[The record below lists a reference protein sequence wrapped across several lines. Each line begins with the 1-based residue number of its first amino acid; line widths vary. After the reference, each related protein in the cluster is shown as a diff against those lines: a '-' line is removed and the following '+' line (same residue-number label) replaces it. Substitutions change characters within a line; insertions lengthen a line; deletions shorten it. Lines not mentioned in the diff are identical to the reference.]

1 METAASTAVFARIS
15 VSGDFHLLR
24 YQRSYK
30 YYTLRAVALPALLEA
45 VEALPEF
52 ARSVSAL
59 PPSSPR
65 VHLSGLPGS
74 SDAALIAALSRR
86 APGRFFV
93 VIAESVAAAERW
105 LADLESLDEEIG
117 VAFYPPREGFGE
129 AEPHAEVAGE
139 RVETLERLGRGD
151 IRILLTTARALLERT
166 QLPRALAHTRLEL
179 RKGDT
184 RRPEDLASHLESIGF
199 ERVPMVEDVAQ
210 FSVRGGI
217 FDVYGFGMAEPVR
230 LEFWG
235 DDVVELRHFDL
246 VTQRST
252 RDAELALIL
261 PVDGQI
267 SGIAEGSARISIV
280 SLFASDTVVVI
291 PEDSH
296 VGPELVR
303 TWDEAQHHIELA
315 RRRGEDTP
323 DRESLYATPSELMSA
338 LLARGLVGLTATDP
352 ARIPDFLE
360 SGRDSSGVL
369 ISGSDTRHMQETTT
383 IHFPLRSPEPILR
396 DMKRLRE
403 VVADGLSTVILCD
416 NAGQA
421 ERLEELLS
429 EGQRPPNA
437 GLAIG
442 VLSGGFVIPPFGDNQ
457 GLRVLTDHEIFRRER
472 RIRRARR
479 YTTGSAIETLTAL
492 TPGDY
497 VVHLEHGVGIYRGI
511 EKIFFRESTVE
522 AAVIEYEGGDR
533 LNVPLYRIDQ
543 IERYRSAADITSDTA
558 PPRLHSLG
566 GKRWAQQRDRTR
578 AAIQEMT
585 AELLDLYARRKV
597 ATRPPHVPDT
607 PWQRQLESSF
617 LFEDT
622 PDQRTATT
630 DVKSDMER
638 ARPMDRLLVGDV
650 GYGKTE
656 IAVRAAFK
664 AVQSGR
670 QVAVLVPT
678 TILAEQH
685 ARTFGDRLADFPIN
699 VRTLSRF
706 VTPKQQQEIISALAD
721 GRIDI
726 VIGTHRLLSPDVKFK
741 SLGVIVVDEEHRFG
755 VKHKERLK
763 QLKLE
768 SDVLTL
774 TATPIPRTLHISLAG
789 LRDMTLMQ
797 TPPRDRSPV
806 LTFVEPRDEGLIE
819 EGITREL
826 DRGGQVFFVHNR
838 IETIDAIADHIRRL
852 VPRARI
858 AVGHGQMR
866 ERDLEQVMR
875 EFVDAETDVLVS
887 TMIVESGLDVPNAN
901 TMFVNHAHHFGLAQ
915 LYQLRGRVGRSHR
928 RATCYLLVPDADI
941 EEDANRRL
949 KILEHHTELGAGYR
963 IALKDL
969 ELRGAGNL
977 LGPEQSGFVT
987 AVGFD
992 MYLRMLE
999 ETVGRLLRG
1008 DTSPKLQPSDVSVDV
1023 PSYLPDEYIAAQDAK
1038 LDVYRR
1044 LTHMIDPDD
1053 IDGLRAEMRDRFGPL
1068 PPPAEA
1074 FFAVALLRVLG
1085 GAAEMESILVR
1096 GNEARITFREHAV
1109 PRMKGIS
1116 AAFHEVQFQAE
1127 VRRAHPLSLKLTR
1140 LGGAE
1145 LLSGLVRALAT
1156 LRAQVTSGT
1165 QSTKSK

>member
-1 METAASTAVFARIS
+1 MV
-15 VSGDFHLLR
+15 
-24 YQRSYK
+24 
-30 YYTLRAVALPALLEA
+30 
-45 VEALPEF
+45 
-52 ARSVSAL
+52 
-59 PPSSPR
+59 
-65 VHLSGLPGS
+65 
-74 SDAALIAALSRR
+74 
-86 APGRFFV
+86 
-93 VIAESVAAAERW
+93 AESVAAGERW
-105 LADLESLDEEIG
+105 LADLASLDEELP
-117 VAFYPPREGFGE
+117 VVFYPPREGFGE

-139 RVETLERLGRGD
+139 RVETLERLGSGD
-151 IRILLTTARALLERT
+151 VRVLLTTARALLERT
-166 QLPRALAHTRLEL
+166 QLPRALANARLEL
-179 RKGDT
+179 RKGDS

-199 ERVPMVEDVAQ
+199 ERVQMVEDVAQ

-217 FDVYGFGMAEPVR
+217 FDVYSFGMADPVR

-235 DDVVELRHFDL
+235 DDIAELRHFDL
-246 VTQRST
+246 ITQRST
-252 RDAELALIL
+252 RDADLALVL
-261 PVDGQI
+261 PVDGQV
-267 SGIAEGSARISIV
+267 SAFTDDSARVSIV
-280 SLFASDTVVVI
+280 SLFSPDTLLVI
-291 PEDSH
+291 PEDTH
-296 VGPELVR
+296 IGPELVR

-315 RRRGEDTP
+315 RRRGEDAP
-323 DRESLYATPSELMSA
+323 DREALYATPTEIVGA
-338 LLARGLVGLTATDP
+338 LLALGMIGVTASDVGV
-352 ARIPDFLE
+352 PDFLN
-360 SGRDSSGVL
+360 GVGGVT
-369 ISGSDTRHMQETTT
+369 SMRHAEPMVVD
-383 IHFPLRSPEPILR
+383 FPLSPPEPILR

-403 VVADGLSTVILCD
+403 VVADGLSTLILCD

-421 ERLEELLS
+421 ERLDELLA
-429 EGQRPPNA
+429 EKQRPPNA
-437 GLAIG
+437 ALALG
-442 VLSGGFVIPPFGDNQ
+442 VLNGGFVIPPFGDNQ

-472 RIRRARR
+472 RIRRSRR
-479 YTTGSAIETLTAL
+479 YSTGSSIESLTAL

-543 IERYRSAADITSDTA
+543 IERYRSAADITADAA

-597 ATRPPHVPDT
+597 ATRPPHLSDT

-685 ARTFGDRLADFPIN
+685 ARTFGDRLADFPVV
-699 VRTLSRF
+699 VRTMSRF
-706 VTPKQQQEIISALAD
+706 ETPKQQQAVIESLAD

-726 VIGTHRLLSPDVKFK
+726 VIGTHRLLSPDVRFK
-741 SLGVIVVDEEHRFG
+741 NLGVIVVDEEHRFG

-763 QLKLE
+763 HLKLE
-768 SDVLTL
+768 TDVLTL

-806 LTFVEPRDEGLIE
+806 LTFVEPWDDGLIE

-838 IETIDAIADHIRRL
+838 IETIDAIADHIRRV
-852 VPRARI
+852 VPRARVV
-858 AVGHGQMR
+858 VGHGQMR
-866 ERDLEQVMR
+866 ERDLERVMR
-875 EFVDAETDVLVS
+875 EFVDGETDVLVS

-901 TMFVNHAHHFGLAQ
+901 TMFVNYAHHLGLAQ

-928 RATCYLLVPDADI
+928 RATCYLMVPEADI
-941 EEDANRRL
+941 DEEANRRL

-999 ETVGRLLRG
+999 EAVGRILRG
-1008 DTSPKLQPSDVSVDV
+1008 DSGPKLQPADVSVDV

-1044 LTHMIDPDD
+1044 LTHITDPEE
-1053 IDGLRAEMRDRFGPL
+1053 IEALRAEVRDRFGPL

-1074 FFAVALLRVLG
+1074 FFSLALLRVLG
-1085 GAAEMESILVR
+1085 GAAEIESILVR

-1156 LRAQVTSGT
+1156 LRSQIATGT
-1165 QSTKSK
+1165 QSTKTK

>member
-1 METAASTAVFARIS
+1 MI
-15 VSGDFHLLR
+15 R
-24 YQRSYK
+24 YHAGLQYNS
-30 YYTLRAVALPALLEA
+30 LRAVSLPALLEA

-52 ARSVSAL
+52 ARTTAAL
-59 PPSSPR
+59 PPLCSR
-65 VHLSGLPGS
+65 LHLSGLPGS
-74 SDAALIAALSRR
+74 SDSVVITALSRR
-86 APGRFFV
+86 NTGRFFV
-93 VIAESVAAAERW
+93 VVAESVSAAERW
-105 LADLESLDEEIG
+105 LADLQSLQEELP
-117 VAFYPPREGFGE
+117 VALYPPREGFGE

-139 RVETLERLGRGD
+139 RVETLERLARGD
-151 IRILLTTARALLERT
+151 VRILLTTARALLERT
-166 QLPRALAHTRLEL
+166 QLPRALALTRLEL
-179 RKGDT
+179 RKGDK
-184 RRPEDLASHLESIGF
+184 RRPEDLAAHLESIGF

-210 FSVRGGI
+210 FSIRGGI
-217 FDVYGFGMAEPVR
+217 FDIYSFGMADPVR
-230 LEFWG
+230 MEFWG
-235 DDVVELRHFDL
+235 DDIVELRHFDL
-246 VTQRST
+246 VSQRST
-252 RDAELALIL
+252 RDADLALAL
-261 PVDGQI
+261 PVDGQL
-267 SGIAEGSARISIV
+267 SGTAEESDRVSIT
-280 SLFASDTVVVI
+280 SLFSPDTIVVI

-296 VGPELVR
+296 IGPELTR

-315 RRRGEDTP
+315 RRRGEDAP
-323 DRESLYATPSELMSA
+323 GREELYASPAEIAAELRSLGLIALSA
-338 LLARGLVGLTATDP
+338 DGAERA
-352 ARIPDFLE
+352 PDFLSDRALDE
-360 SGRDSSGVL
+360 ISSV
-369 ISGSDTRHMQETTT
+369 
-383 IHFPLRSPEPILR
+383 HFPLTPPEPILR

-403 VVADGLSTVILCD
+403 VVSDGLSTLILCD
-416 NAGQA
+416 NGGQA

-429 EGQRPPNA
+429 EGRRPPNA
-437 GLAIG
+437 ALAIG
-442 VLSGGFVIPPFGDNQ
+442 VLNGGFVIPPFDDNQ

-472 RIRRARR
+472 RIRRSRR
-479 YTTGSAIETLTAL
+479 YATGTAIESLTAL

-522 AAVIEYEGGDR
+522 VAVIEYEGGDR

-543 IERYRSAADITSDTA
+543 IERYRSAVDITSDTP

-578 AAIQEMT
+578 AAIQDMT

-597 ATRPPHVPDT
+597 ATRTPHLPDT
-607 PWQRQLESSF
+607 AWQRQLESSF

-685 ARTFGDRLADFPIN
+685 ARTFGDRLADFPVT
-699 VRTLSRF
+699 VRTMSRF
-706 VTPKQQQEIISALAD
+706 GTAKQQQAVIEDLAA

-726 VIGTHRLLSPDVKFK
+726 VIGTHRLLSPDVRFK
-741 SLGVIVVDEEHRFG
+741 DLGVIVVDEEHRFG

-763 QLKLE
+763 HFKLDT
-768 SDVLTL
+768 DVLTL

-806 LTFVEPRDEGLIE
+806 LTFVEPWDDGLIE

-838 IETIDAIADHIRRL
+838 IENIEMIANSIRRL

-866 ERDLEQVMR
+866 ERELEEVMR
-875 EFVDAETDVLVS
+875 SFVEGEIDVLVS

-901 TMFVNHAHHFGLAQ
+901 TMFVNYANHFGLAQ

-941 EEDANRRL
+941 DEDANRRL

-999 ETVGRLLRG
+999 ETVSRLMRG
-1008 DTSPKLQPSDVSVDV
+1008 DSSPKLQPSDVSVDV
-1023 PSYLPDEYIAAQDAK
+1023 PAYLPDEYITGQDAK

-1044 LTHMIDPDD
+1044 LTHLTDPAD
-1053 IDGLRAEMRDRFGPL
+1053 IEALKSEVRDRFGPL
-1068 PPPAEA
+1068 PAAAEA
-1074 FFAVALLRVLG
+1074 FFSVALLRVLG

-1127 VRRAHPLSLKLTR
+1127 VRRSHPLSLKLTR

-1156 LRAQVTSGT
+1156 LRAQLSSGT
-1165 QSTKSK
+1165 QPTKSK

>member
-1 METAASTAVFARIS
+1 MGLQYNS
-15 VSGDFHLLR
+15 
-24 YQRSYK
+24 
-30 YYTLRAVALPALLEA
+30 LRAVSLPALLEA

-52 ARSVSAL
+52 ARTVAAL
-59 PPSSPR
+59 PPLCSR
-65 VHLSGLPGS
+65 LHLSGFPGS
-74 SDAALIAALSRR
+74 SDSVIVTSLSL
-86 APGRFFV
+86 ASPGRFFV
-93 VIAESVAAAERW
+93 VVAESVSAAERW
-105 LADLESLDEEIG
+105 LADLQSLQEELP
-117 VAFYPPREGFGE
+117 VALYPPREGFGE

-139 RVETLERLGRGD
+139 RVETLERLARGD
-151 IRILLTTARALLERT
+151 VRVLLTTARALLERT
-166 QLPRALAHTRLEL
+166 QLPRALALVRLEL
-179 RKGDT
+179 RKGDR
-184 RRPEDLASHLESIGF
+184 RRPEDLAAHLESIGF

-210 FSVRGGI
+210 FSIRGGI
-217 FDVYGFGMAEPVR
+217 FDVYSFGMADPVR
-230 LEFWG
+230 MEFWG
-235 DDVVELRHFDL
+235 DDIVELRHFDL
-246 VTQRST
+246 ATQRST
-252 RDAELALIL
+252 RDAELALVL
-261 PVDGQI
+261 PVDGQLT
-267 SGIAEGSARISIV
+267 GTAEESERVSIT
-280 SLFASDTVVVI
+280 SLFSPDTIVVI

-296 VGPELVR
+296 IGPELVR
-303 TWDEAQHHIELA
+303 TWDEAKHHIELA
-315 RRRGEDTP
+315 RRRGEDAP
-323 DRESLYATPSELMSA
+323 DRDELYASPLEITSA
-338 LLARGLVGLTATDP
+338 LSALGLIAFSAGGADATLDFVGEG
-352 ARIPDFLE
+352 RPDQTL
-360 SGRDSSGVL
+360 SV
-369 ISGSDTRHMQETTT
+369 
-383 IHFPLRSPEPILR
+383 HFPLLPPEPILR
-396 DMKRLRE
+396 DMRRLRE
-403 VVADGLSTVILCD
+403 VVSDGLSTLILCD

-429 EGQRPPNA
+429 EGRRPPNA
-437 GLAIG
+437 ALAIG
-442 VLSGGFVIPPFGDNQ
+442 VLHGGFVIPPFGDNQ

-472 RIRRARR
+472 RIRRSRR
-479 YTTGSAIETLTAL
+479 YATGTAIESLTAL

-522 AAVIEYEGGDR
+522 VAVIEYEGGDR

-543 IERYRSAADITSDTA
+543 IERYRSAVDLTSDTP

-578 AAIQEMT
+578 AAIQDMT

-597 ATRPPHVPDT
+597 ATRPPHLPDT
-607 PWQRQLESSF
+607 AWQRQLESSF

-678 TILAEQH
+678 TILAGQH
-685 ARTFGDRLADFPIN
+685 ARTFGDRLADFPIS
-699 VRTLSRF
+699 VRTMSRF
-706 VTPKQQQEIISALAD
+706 ETAKQQQAVIEDLAA
-721 GRIDI
+721 GRVDI
-726 VIGTHRLLSPDVKFK
+726 VIGTHRLLSPDVRFK
-741 SLGVIVVDEEHRFG
+741 DLGVIIVDEEHRFG

-763 QLKLE
+763 HLKLDT
-768 SDVLTL
+768 DVLTL

-806 LTFVEPRDEGLIE
+806 LTFVEPWDNGLIE

-838 IETIDAIADHIRRL
+838 IENIEQVANIIRGL

-866 ERDLEQVMR
+866 ERELEEVMR
-875 EFVDAETDVLVS
+875 SFVEGEVDVLVS

-901 TMFVNHAHHFGLAQ
+901 TMFVNYANHFGLAQ

-941 EEDANRRL
+941 DEDANRRL

-999 ETVGRLLRG
+999 ETVSRLMRG
-1008 DTSPKLQPSDVSVDV
+1008 DSSPRLQPSDVSVDV
-1023 PSYLPDEYIAAQDAK
+1023 PAYLPDEYITGQDAK

-1044 LTHMIDPDD
+1044 LTHLTDRAD
-1053 IDGLRAEMRDRFGPL
+1053 IEALRAEVRDRFGPL
-1068 PPPAEA
+1068 PSAAEA
-1074 FFAVALLRVLG
+1074 FFSVALLRALG
-1085 GAAEMESILVR
+1085 GVAEMESILVR

-1127 VRRAHPLSLKLTR
+1127 VRRSHPLSLKLTR

-1145 LLSGLVRALAT
+1145 LLTGLVRALAT
-1156 LRAQVTSGT
+1156 LRAQLSPGT
-1165 QSTKSK
+1165 QPTKSK